1 MEPMR
6 VIVQKILRQRQDLL
20 VAEVRA
26 VSQEQIS
33 GAPRATI
40 RMRIRLEDPGPGA
53 GLRELR
59 RLARDE
65 ALRFLDVS

>member
-6 VIVQKILRQRQDLL
+6 VIVQNIQRERQGLL
-20 VAEVRA
+20 VAQVRA

-40 RMRIRLEDPGPGA
+40 RMRIRLEDPGPGT

-65 ALRFLDVS
+65 ALRFLDLS